1 MPVGFAR
8 SLFTGSVFI
17 PKETVITISGISSQ
31 STGLF
36 YSTSFSTSK
45 DELGIVGSTV
55 GGGNGRALIIADGT
69 YNMQIT
75 SATGTSIS
83 TSLGGAG
90 ISGSV
95 TLGKGNFSFDG
106 GNSSIAGSFNV
117 SKNYTGTRSGTTG
130 SVPLDDVTLPY
141 DFGPVTFSNNKITM
155 LSGINTGSGNSMGTP
170 SWTITLY
177 EIAS

>member
-8 SLFTGSVFI
+8 SLFGSVSVFI
-17 PKETVITISGISSQ
+17 PKETVITIGGISSQ
-31 STGLF
+31 NTGLF

-55 GGGNGRALIIADGT
+55 GGTNGRALIIADGT

-75 SATGTSIS
+75 GGGTSIS
-83 TSLGGAG
+83 TSLSGSG

-95 TLGKGNFSFDG
+95 TLGKGNFSFDSG
-106 GNSSIAGSFNV
+106 TSGVAGSFNV
-117 SKNYTGTRSGTTG
+117 SKNYSGTRSGTTG
-130 SVPLDDVTLPY
+130 AVPLDDVVLPY
-141 DFGPVTFSNNKITM
+141 DFGTVTFSNNKITM
-155 LSGINTGSGNSMGTP
+155 RSGINTGSGNSMGTP
-170 SWTITLY
+170 SFTITLY

>member
-55 GGGNGRALIIADGT
+55 GGGNGRALSIANGT

-75 SATGTSIS
+75 GGGTSIS
-83 TSLGGAG
+83 TSLSGTG

-95 TLGKGNFSFDG
+95 TLGKGNFSLESG
-106 GNSSIAGSFNV
+106 TSSVTGSFNV
-117 SKNYTGTRSGTTG
+117 SKGYSGTRSGTTG
-130 SVPLDDVTLPY
+130 AVPLDNVVLPY
-141 DFGPVTFSNNKITM
+141 NFGTVTFSNDKITM
-155 LSGINTGSGNSMGTP
+155 LSGINQGSGNSMGTP
-170 SWTITLY
+170 TWTITLY

>member
-17 PKETVITISGISSQ
+17 PKETVITISGISS
-31 STGLF
+31 SITGLF
-36 YSTSFSTSK
+36 FAKNFNTSK

-55 GGGNGRALIIADGT
+55 GDVNGRALIIADGT

-75 SATGTSIS
+75 GSSGTSIG
-83 TSLGGAG
+83 TSLGGGGLSASAQIG
-90 ISGSV
+90 KGPFTTNFGNGSVSGNFNLSKTYSGS
-95 TLGKGNFSFDG
+95 G
-106 GNSSIAGSFNV
+106 SSPVQLN
-117 SKNYTGTRSGTTG
+117 
-130 SVPLDDVTLPY
+130 DVVLPY
-141 DFGPVTFSNNKITM
+141 NFGTVTFNGDRLTVKSG
-155 LSGINTGSGNSMGTP
+155 LSTESGNTQSTP